1 MKFPTSPGAKDP
13 AATQGSTASRPRRA
27 LAAVIALFL
36 AVAVLAWGAPAH
48 AGLPS
53 YPARGQVAITASQFD
68 LNFAG
73 QPAAV
78 LGLVAPVAPAMA
90 IPTGTVVVTSLEPG
104 NPSEESTLTETGE
117 FLAFVFPSVPGT
129 RQFTVEYSGDGNFAP
144 ATVTI
149 SYFIPTGPL
158 TKTTLTASPSGPL
171 AVGQE
176 VTFTAVVTDPE
187 GRPMTPGTL
196 ESGGITFFDNGVELT
211 DGVQVNNEWTAT
223 FTTSALGVGTHNI
236 TARFESFLNFGMST
250 SEPVA
255 VAVDPAGPAQVRGH
269 FKASPTG
276 TVTAGTQVKAT
287 ALISPRTGSGTVT
300 GYVQFYDWNTKVG
313 APVAL
318 KNGRADFVYGS
329 LKPGKHVLQAKYLG
343 SKRYAA
349 DFTSARTVQ
358 VRKAVG
364 PAASKPVQG
373 TGPQEALAQR

>member
-1 MKFPTSPGAKDP
+1 MSPKAPQPPGTVQGP
-13 AATQGSTASRPRRA
+13 AATRTRRG
-27 LAAVIALFL
+27 LAAAIALFL
-36 AVAVLAWGAPAH
+36 AAAVLAGGAPAQ
-48 AGLPS
+48 AADS
-53 YPARGQVAITASQFD
+53 YPARGQVTITASQFD

-78 LGLVAPVAPAMA
+78 LGLVAPVAPATA

-104 NPSEESTLTETGE
+104 NPTSEETLTETGE

-129 RQFTVEYSGDGNFAP
+129 RQFTVEYSGDANFAP

-149 SYFIPTGPL
+149 SYFIPVGPL
-158 TKTTLTASPSGPL
+158 TKTTLTAIPSGPI
-171 AVGQE
+171 ASGQE
-176 VTFTAVVTDPE
+176 ITFSAVVTDPE

-211 DGVQVNNEWTAT
+211 DGVQVNEEWSAT

-236 TARFESFLNFGMST
+236 TAHFESFLNFGMST
-250 SEPVA
+250 SDPV
-255 VAVDPAGPAQVRGH
+255 VVVVNPAGPAPVRGEL
-269 FKASPTG
+269 KAYPTG
-276 TVTAGTQVKAT
+276 TVAAGTKVKAT

-318 KNGRADFVYGS
+318 KDGRADFVYGS

-358 VRKAVG
+358 VQKAAQSIA
-364 PAASKPVQG
+364 PTKAPVQK
-373 TGPQEALAQR
+373 